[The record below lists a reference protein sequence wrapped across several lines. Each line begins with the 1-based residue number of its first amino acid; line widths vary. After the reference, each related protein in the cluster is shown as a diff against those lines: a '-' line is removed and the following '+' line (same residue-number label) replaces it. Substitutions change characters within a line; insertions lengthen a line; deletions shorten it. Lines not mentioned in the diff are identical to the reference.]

1 MTLEHVIA
9 KLRQS
14 SRTGEHRYAT
24 IDLANMP
31 EKAERIRGELKA
43 AGAICL
49 IGDRRAEAE
58 RASPWLLNTTGSDI
72 VLNWTARLATQHS
85 AVTWLVS
92 PLDMSALTEALSH
105 RMDARLP
112 DGDDVLLRF
121 FDPRVLPV
129 LHRVLDPQQRAA
141 FFSIASEWSFVGRD
155 RQVQRL
161 DSVIPGPTHTFGP
174 PLSLTMQQF
183 TELLDA
189 AEVDAVMP
197 EVVRQAPEEFLA
209 IPAPK
214 RAAFT
219 QTWLDRATSLGLSAH
234 SDRVGLVLLA
244 LRLGPG
250 FDQRAPWNARLARVA
265 RREATWAQTLREA
278 VAEGDPA

>member
-92 PLDMSALTEALSH
+92 PLDMSALTEALRIH
-105 RMDARLP
+105 
-112 DGDDVLLRF
+112 
-121 FDPRVLPV
+121 
-129 LHRVLDPQQRAA
+129 
-141 FFSIASEWSFVGRD
+141 
-155 RQVQRL
+155 
-161 DSVIPGPTHTFGP
+161 
-174 PLSLTMQQF
+174 
-183 TELLDA
+183 
-189 AEVDAVMP
+189 
-197 EVVRQAPEEFLA
+197 
-209 IPAPK
+209 
-214 RAAFT
+214 
-219 QTWLDRATSLGLSAH
+219 
-234 SDRVGLVLLA
+234 
-244 LRLGPG
+244 
-250 FDQRAPWNARLARVA
+250 
-265 RREATWAQTLREA
+265 
-278 VAEGDPA
+278 